1 MSNGR
6 MKGMGEL
13 PEVFFRTQESYLRLA
28 LRDLYSVQHVMTEK
42 DKKSVNKKMKKLY
55 NELMKKVKHYQEIE
69 KNVKGE
75 DEDDER

>member
-28 LRDLYSVQHVMTEK
+28 LRDLYSVQHLMTEK
-42 DKKSVNKKMKKLY
+42 DKKSVNKEMKKLY

-69 KNVKGE
+69 KNFQGE
-75 DEDDER
+75 IEDDEK

>member
-1 MSNGR
+1 MSN
-6 MKGMGEL
+6 KPIKAMGEL

-28 LRDLYSVQHVMTEK
+28 LRDLYSVQHLMTEK

-69 KNVKGE
+69 KNFKGE
-75 DEDDER
+75 EKDDER

>member
-28 LRDLYSVQHVMTEK
+28 LRDLYSVQHLMTEK

-69 KNVKGE
+69 KNFQGE
-75 DEDDER
+75 IEDDEK